1 VKPFVVNRHGRLVFP
16 ANFLGDLDFSVLET
30 LEQFTAVIGRDFE
43 AKAPTGTDILARV
56 ESGAYPGRFEL
67 LRDLGQNL
75 YWVNRYAITMFD
87 KRPTRWRDLP
97 KRRDDV
103 FLPVLTPWE
112 DSERKV
118 AAVERAFQ
126 ALPAT
131 WDIDTENKVFDLM
144 FGLFRTKLHHATELP
159 AIKPTVAEFLD
170 QPEALTFVMPEYDPD
185 YPVFRTED
193 ILDAHEEVP
202 ELEALMRWAMVLHN
216 QYPWDRSRTELRGP
230 GEIGDDD
237 FVVAFHPRTRDVMA
251 FIERVKQ
258 SASSGQGAL
267 SGQGTA
273 DQADVARPETIEA
286 VEPAAPYPPVRVRE
300 AFAVQPKLEALAI
313 VRGEH
318 VCANADVIRNAS
330 FSWSPMSAGE
340 IAAKT
345 GIEQRRYTSREP
357 EQLALPA
364 ARAAL
369 AKSGRDPAEIGAV
382 LVSTCTSNRQIPS
395 MACWLSGELG
405 LQQTHASIDMVAAC
419 AGLPYG
425 LAEAIRQL
433 QEVRRPVLLV
443 CVEKFSDK
451 IGSVRTSRMIFGD
464 GAAAMV
470 LSPAAAGVTG
480 DVEVVQTYASG
491 PHSEVNSIIWPNREF
506 DGDITVYGPEVKA
519 LVQRYLL
526 QMLGELGDQPDPD
539 EPENPARTLLESI
552 ELIIPHQANKTMILN
567 LAGKAGLSA
576 GQLYFNVERMGN
588 VSAASIPIAVYDAV
602 RDGVITRPTRVFA
615 PGFGAGAVG
624 GYAVMRVD
632 PAIVADEVVLD
643 ILQDAAQSAP
653 GQGSVGRMAG
663 STSDDIRTA
672 FGD

>member
-1 VKPFVVNRHGRLVFP
+1 MKPFVINRHGRMVFP
-16 ANFLGDLDFSVLET
+16 ANFLGDLDFSVLQT
-30 LEQFTAVIGRDFE
+30 LDQFTAVIGRDFE
-43 AKAPTGTDILARV
+43 AKAPTGTDLLARV
-56 ESGAYPGRFEL
+56 ESGAYQRSFEL

-75 YWVNRYAITMFD
+75 YWANRYSITMFD
-87 KRPTRWRDLP
+87 RRPTRWRDLA

-118 AAVERAFQ
+118 AAVESAFRT
-126 ALPAT
+126 LPAT
-131 WDIDTENKVFDLM
+131 WDATAENEIFGILFDL
-144 FGLFRTKLHHATELP
+144 FRHKLYHATELP
-159 AIKPTVAEFLD
+159 PIKPTVAEFCA
-170 QPEALTFVMPEYDPD
+170 QPGALTFVMPDYDPD
-185 YPVFRTED
+185 YRVFTTEQ
-193 ILDAHEEVP
+193 ILDANQDVP
-202 ELEALMRWAMVLHN
+202 ELEALTRWAMVLHN

-230 GEIGDDD
+230 DEIGDDD

-251 FIERVKQ
+251 FIDRVKR
-258 SASSGQGAL
+258 AGSGESTAGAYR
-267 SGQGTA
+267 GDA
-273 DQADVARPETIEA
+273 I
-286 VEPAAPYPPVRVRE
+286 EPATPYPPVRVGE
-300 AFAVQPKLEALAI
+300 AFRVQPKLESLAI

-318 VCANADVIRNAS
+318 ICANTDVIRNAS
-330 FSWSPMSAGE
+330 FSWSPMSAAE

-357 EQLALPA
+357 EQLALHA

-369 AKSGRDPAEIGAV
+369 AKSGRSPAEIGAV

-395 MACWLSGELG
+395 IACWLSGELG
-405 LQQTHASIDMVAAC
+405 LAQTHASADMVAAC

-433 QEVRRPVLLV
+433 QEVDRPVLLV

-470 LSPAAAGVTG
+470 IGPAPAGEAG

-491 PHSEVNSIIWPNREF
+491 PCSEVNSIIWPNSEF
-506 DGDITVYGPEVKA
+506 DGDITVYGPEVKS
-519 LVQRYLL
+519 LVQRYLV
-526 QMLGELGDQPDPD
+526 QMLGELKSQPDPD
-539 EPENPARTLLESI
+539 DPARTLLDSI
-552 ELIIPHQANKTMILN
+552 ELIIPHQANKTMILS
-567 LAGKAGLSA
+567 LAGQAGLSA
-576 GQLYFNVERMGN
+576 DQLYFNVERMGN

-602 RDGVITRPTRVFA
+602 RDGVITRPARIFA

-624 GYAVMRVD
+624 GYAVMRIN

-643 ILQDAAQSAP
+643 IAEDVRSAAS
-653 GQGSVGRMAG
+653 RMAG
-663 STSDDIRTA
+663 STSEDIRAA
-672 FGD
+672 FGG

>member
-1 VKPFVVNRHGRLVFP
+1 VKPFVINRHGRLVFP
-16 ANFLGDLDFSVLET
+16 ANFLGELDFSVLET
-30 LEQFTAVIGRDFE
+30 LDQFNSVIGRDFE

-56 ESGAYPGRFEL
+56 DSGAYRGRFEL

-75 YWVNRYAITMFD
+75 YWANRYAITMFD
-87 KRPTRWRDLP
+87 KRPTRWRDLA

-118 AAVERAFQ
+118 AAVERAFR

-131 WDIDTENKVFDLM
+131 WRADTEYRIFDLL
-144 FGLFRTKLHHATELP
+144 FGVFSTKLHHATELP
-159 AIKPTVAEFLD
+159 AIKPTVAEFLGRPD
-170 QPEALTFVMPEYDPD
+170 ALTFVMPDYDPD
-185 YPVFRTED
+185 YPVFSTEE
-193 ILDAHEEVP
+193 IIDAHEEVP
-202 ELEALMRWAMVLHN
+202 ELEALTRWAMVLHN

-230 GEIGDDD
+230 GQIGDDD
-237 FVVAFHPRTRDVMA
+237 FVVAFYPRNRDVMA
-251 FIERVKQ
+251 FIERVKR
-258 SASSGQGAL
+258 SPAPSRREAP
-267 SGQGTA
+267 
-273 DQADVARPETIEA
+273 ARAEA
-286 VEPAAPYPPVRVRE
+286 VKPVAPYPPVRVRE

-318 VCANADVIRNAS
+318 VCSNDDVIRNAS
-330 FSWSPMSAGE
+330 FSWSPMSAAE
-340 IAAKT
+340 ISAKT

-369 AKSGRDPAEIGAV
+369 AKSGRSPAEIGAV
-382 LVSTCTSNRQIPS
+382 LVSTCTSNRLIPS
-395 MACWLSGELG
+395 IACWLSGELG
-405 LQQTHASIDMVAAC
+405 LLQTHASADLIAAC

-425 LAEAIRQL
+425 MAEAIRQL
-433 QEVRRPVLLV
+433 QEVGRPVLLV

-470 LSPAAAGVTG
+470 IGPAPDGDPG

-491 PHSEVNSIIWPNREF
+491 PHTEVNSIIWPNADF
-506 DGDITVYGPEVKA
+506 DNDITVYGPEVKS
-519 LVQRYLL
+519 LVQRYLM
-526 QMLGELGDQPDPD
+526 QMLEELGDLPDPD
-539 EPENPARTLLESI
+539 ESGRRLLESI
-552 ELIIPHQANKTMILN
+552 ELIVPHQANKTMILN

-576 GQLYFNVERMGN
+576 DQLYFNVDRMGN
-588 VSAASIPIAVYDAV
+588 VSAASIPIALYDAV
-602 RDGVITRPTRVFA
+602 RDGAISRRTRVFA

-624 GYAVMRVD
+624 GYAVMHVD

-643 ILQDAAQSAP
+643 VLQESATP
-653 GQGSVGRMAG
+653 PPRAG
-663 STSDDIRTA
+663 GTTDDMRAA
-672 FGD
+672 FGG